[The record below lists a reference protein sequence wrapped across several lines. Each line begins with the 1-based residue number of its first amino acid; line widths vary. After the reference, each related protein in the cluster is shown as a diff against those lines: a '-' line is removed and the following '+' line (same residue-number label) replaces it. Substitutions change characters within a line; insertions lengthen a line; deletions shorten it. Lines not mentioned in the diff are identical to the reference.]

1 MRRVRLMRDSILKR
15 RTRIDEVQVKG
26 PSRELARLQSD
37 KERADSQNKA
47 WLDNL
52 EDNDNICK
60 NICLFCGRQFD
71 RRAVL
76 LSHHKVIARPWR
88 WPFNTFVKCVY
99 GEYLNQLFT
108 FYSVGLPTKEETQH
122 ANFAYKESG
131 PRSAR
136 FEWLE

>member
-52 EDNDNICK
+52 EDNDSSNK
-60 NICLFCGRQFD
+60 NVCLYCGRQFD

-76 LSHHKVIARPWR
+76 LSHHKVCNMNDMEIIYTKSMQIRSI
-88 WPFNTFVKCVY
+88 FNGLCSFGFFV
-99 GEYLNQLFT
+99 LLFFFT
-108 FYSVGLPTKEETQH
+108 SSI
-122 ANFAYKESG
+122 N
-131 PRSAR
+131 R
-136 FEWLE
+136 FVN

>member
-37 KERADSQNKA
+37 KECVDSQNNKA

-52 EDNDNICK
+52 EDNK
-60 NICLFCGRQFD
+60 NSSKNVCLYCGRQFD

-76 LSHHKVIARPWR
+76 FSHHKVP
-88 WPFNTFVKCVY
+88 
-99 GEYLNQLFT
+99 L
-108 FYSVGLPTKEETQH
+108 
-122 ANFAYKESG
+122 
-131 PRSAR
+131 
-136 FEWLE
+136 